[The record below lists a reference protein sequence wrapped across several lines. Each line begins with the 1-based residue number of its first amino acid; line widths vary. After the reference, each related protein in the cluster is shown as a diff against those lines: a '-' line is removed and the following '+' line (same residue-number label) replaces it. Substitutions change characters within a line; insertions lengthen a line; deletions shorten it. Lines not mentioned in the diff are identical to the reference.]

1 MGVQTHAAVTPATI
15 SPVTLQLYPRLFG
28 GATAH
33 AIAPVGAMLGVWR
46 DTGNV
51 RDGSAAAEET
61 GDGCAGATTVKTAGG
76 GGTLRCIATVLLAV
90 PIVTVIEFTAK
101 ASGHTGLLHPL
112 TVASDHDFPVQIVK
126 LPFASAPRKNNE

>member
-1 MGVQTHAAVTPATI
+1 M
-15 SPVTLQLYPRLFG
+15 SPVAAQLYPKLFG

-33 AIAPVGAMLGVWR
+33 VIAAVGGMLGVWR
-46 DTGNV
+46 ETGNV
-51 RDGSAAAEET
+51 KDGSAPAEET
-61 GDGCAGATTVKTAGG
+61 EDGCAGATTVKTAGG

-101 ASGHTGLLHPL
+101 ASGHTGLLHPP
-112 TVASDHDFPVQIVK
+112 TVASDHDFPAQIVK